1 MFSFFRRKPKPIQ
14 LPAPG
19 KSGVTPASAQ
29 VVDAAV
35 DYVNDEKKS
44 ISKRAV
50 SVIEHIA
57 EAGKSVTNAPDALSK
72 VANVAGA
79 ASSLTGS
86 FGKVAA
92 VATGVAAVAAALNP
106 VVLPAVAAC
115 ALIIAISLRLKIAH
129 GKLLTVMQENTEEM
143 VDIIRFTNFAEYI
156 YKLMCEKDPSLSDS
170 NIERQRVAV
179 AAEKLRK
186 NLIIYSSPNVL
197 KELRRLNVVSNTN
210 ISNINKTRY
219 IQLDSLAGRL
229 YSKVARTISAE
240 SITAIFEDSLQ
251 ELFNACTIMRTQFLL
266 FTQINHRVFDLV
278 VDTIKNT
285 KYYQQIFKVSRDAE
299 YQKLPSDASL
309 EEAADY
315 IQNESK
321 EALDGKNLEEI
332 SGDPTAD
339 TDIHMLQQVNEVTTA
354 VEASVGEVMNTAADQ
369 VAEVTGTTP
378 AAAAANIAEQI
389 TSEESKNSSSE
400 SKGGR
405 RRRQTRRQNKKRRQS
420 RRVRSGR

>member
-1 MFSFFRRKPKPIQ
+1 MFKFFRRRT
-14 LPAPG
+14 PAPT
-19 KSGVTPASAQ
+19 STQA
-29 VVDAAV
+29 VDAAV
-35 DYVNDEKKS
+35 EYVTEEKKT
-44 ISKRAV
+44 ISNRAV

-57 EAGKSVTNAPDALSK
+57 EIGQTVTNAPETLSK
-72 VANVAGA
+72 VANIAGA
-79 ASSLTGS
+79 ASSVSGS
-86 FGKVAA
+86 FGRVAA
-92 VATGVAAVAAALNP
+92 VATGVAAVVASLNP
-106 VVLPAVAAC
+106 IVLPAVAAC

-210 ISNINKTRY
+210 INNINKTRY

-240 SITAIFEDSLQ
+240 SITTIFEDSLQ

-266 FTQINHRVFDLV
+266 FTQINHRTFDLV
-278 VDTIKNT
+278 VDAIKNT
-285 KYYQQIFKVSRDAE
+285 KYYQQIFKVSREGA
-299 YQKLPSDASL
+299 YQKLPGDASL

-321 EALDGKNLEEI
+321 EALGGKKLEEI
-332 SGDPTAD
+332 SADPTAP
-339 TDIHMLQQVNEVTTA
+339 TDVQMLEQVNEVTTEL
-354 VEASVGEVMNTAADQ
+354 EASVGKVMNTAADQ
-369 VAEVTGTTP
+369 VAKLTGTTLSD
-378 AAAAANIAEQI
+378 AAANIAEQI
-389 TSEESKNSSSE
+389 SSNAPAPAAAAA
-400 SKGGR
+400 GGR
-405 RRRQTRRQNKKRRQS
+405 RRRQTRGRRQNRRQS
-420 RRVRSGR
+420 RRIRSGR

>member
-1 MFSFFRRKPKPIQ
+1 MFSLFGRKKPKQMPMQ
-14 LPAPG
+14 M
-19 KSGVTPASAQ
+19 KPASTQA
-29 VVDAAV
+29 VAAAV
-35 DYVNDEKKS
+35 EYVTEEKQT

-50 SVIEHIA
+50 AVIEHIA
-57 EAGKSVTNAPDALSK
+57 EIGQTVTNAPETLSK
-72 VANVAGA
+72 VANIAGA
-79 ASSLTGS
+79 ASSVSGN
-86 FGKVAA
+86 FGRVAA
-92 VATGVAAVAAALNP
+92 VATGVAAVVASLNP
-106 VVLPAVAAC
+106 IVLPAVAAC

-240 SITAIFEDSLQ
+240 SITTIFEDSLQ

-266 FTQINHRVFDLV
+266 FTQINHRTFDLV

-285 KYYQQIFKVSRDAE
+285 KYYQQIFKVSQEAA
-299 YQKLPSDASL
+299 YQKLPGDASL

-321 EALDGKNLEEI
+321 EALDGKKLEEI

-339 TDIHMLQQVNEVTTA
+339 TDIKMLEQVNEVTTA
-354 VEASVGEVMNTAADQ
+354 VEASVDEVMNTAADQ

-378 AAAAANIAEQI
+378 SVAAADIAEQI
-389 TSEESKNSSSE
+389 SSTE
-400 SKGGR
+400 PAAVTTGGR
-405 RRRQTRRQNKKRRQS
+405 RRRQTRRQNRKRRQS
-420 RRVRSGR
+420 RRIRRGQ